1 MSTINEKVSI
11 YSDLLKKRVNDPNYI
26 PTPQEKEAEFYVNN
40 DPTLATVVRELKAQ
54 TSAPVPEIEDIK
66 PNVVMPQN
74 QMNQVDSVSVLQ
86 DIKEINGYTDEEI
99 RKIDAEIK
107 AKNVNISLEDALAN
121 IPIYYKTPIKVYN
134 DFKDGVI
141 TQEQREFYS
150 DMTTMYADDI
160 AKKKQEEAAAQNQK
174 LVLNGEA
181 GIASIFLLSVV
192 LFVVAVIILLNMK

>member
-40 DPTLATVVRELKAQ
+40 DPTLATVVRELQAQ
-54 TSAPVPEIEDIK
+54 VSTPAPEIDEIK
-66 PNVVMPQN
+66 PNVVMPQVSDN
-74 QMNQVDSVSVLQ
+74 QPNTGSVIQ
-86 DIKEINGYTDEEI
+86 DIKEINNYTDEEI

-107 AKNVNISLEDALAN
+107 AKGVNVSLEDALAN
-121 IPIYYKTPIKVYN
+121 IPVYYRTPIKIYN
-134 DFKDGVI
+134 DFKDGVL
-141 TQEQREFYS
+141 TQELREFYS
-150 DMTTMYADDI
+150 DMTTLYADEI
-160 AKKKQEEAAAQNQK
+160 AKKKQEEAEKTQK
-174 LVLNGEA
+174 LTLNGEA

>member
-40 DPTLATVVRELKAQ
+40 DPTLATVVRELQAQ
-54 TSAPVPEIEDIK
+54 VSTPAPEIDEIK
-66 PNVVMPQN
+66 PNVVMPQVSDN
-74 QMNQVDSVSVLQ
+74 QPNTGSVIQ
-86 DIKEINGYTDEEI
+86 DIKQINNYTDEEI

-107 AKNVNISLEDALAN
+107 AKGVNVSLEDALAN
-121 IPIYYKTPIKVYN
+121 IPVYYRTPIKIYN
-134 DFKDGVI
+134 DFKDGVL
-141 TQEQREFYS
+141 TQELREFYS
-150 DMTTMYADDI
+150 DMTTLYADEI
-160 AKKKQEEAAAQNQK
+160 AKKKQEEAEKTQK
-174 LVLNGEA
+174 LTLNGEA

>member
-86 DIKEINGYTDEEI
+86 DIKEIIGYTDEEI

>member
-40 DPTLATVVRELKAQ
+40 DPTLATVVRELQAQ
-54 TSAPVPEIEDIK
+54 VSTPVPEIDEIK
-66 PNVVMPQN
+66 PNVVMPQVSDN
-74 QMNQVDSVSVLQ
+74 QPNTGSVIQ
-86 DIKEINGYTDEEI
+86 DIKEINNYTDEEI

-107 AKNVNISLEDALAN
+107 AKGVNVSLEDALAN
-121 IPIYYKTPIKVYN
+121 IPVYYRTPIKIYN
-134 DFKDGVI
+134 DFKDGVL
-141 TQEQREFYS
+141 TQELREFYS
-150 DMTTMYADDI
+150 DMTTLYADEI
-160 AKKKQEEAAAQNQK
+160 AKKKQEEAEKTQK
-174 LVLNGEA
+174 LTLNGEA